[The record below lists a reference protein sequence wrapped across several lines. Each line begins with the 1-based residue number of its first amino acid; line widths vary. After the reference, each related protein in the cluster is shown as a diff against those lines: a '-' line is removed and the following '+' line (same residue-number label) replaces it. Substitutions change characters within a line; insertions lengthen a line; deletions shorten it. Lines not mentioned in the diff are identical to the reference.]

1 MNGSYDLDDLTRLF
15 RTKVTVCECGCWLF
29 SFTDRYGYGRFKFKG
44 KQLRAHR
51 FAYEKLVGPIPAD
64 CDIDHLCDRHRNCV
78 NPAHMEP
85 VSRSENSVRAN
96 RRRWGTT
103 TTNEGEPS

>member
-1 MNGSYDLDDLTRLF
+1 MNGSYDLNDLTRLF

-51 FAYEKLVGPIPAD
+51 FAYEKLVGPIPDD

-96 RRRWGTT
+96 RRRWGTN
-103 TTNEGEPS
+103 TNEGEPS